1 MHFLQIGLFGKLALQ
16 GLCNIVRALVK
27 IHLYLVVHFW
37 YFAGLVDSKRG
48 SCGWAESQAEPLSS
62 GLTLSEPTYATLVGT
77 RFLPRCINVERCLL
91 VVYRICQYQRD
102 HTVRDVLF
110 GGACQANCKQCSTVC
125 GYWSGEILTAPPS
138 LAGKFSTRF

>member
-1 MHFLQIGLFGKLALQ
+1 MHFLQIGLFGELALQ

-27 IHLYLVVHFW
+27 IHIYLVVHFW

-77 RFLPRCINVERCLL
+77 RFLPQMHQCRTLPVGCVSYLSISERS
-91 VVYRICQYQRD
+91 Y
-102 HTVRDVLF
+102 
-110 GGACQANCKQCSTVC
+110 CKGCTFWWRVPGQ
-125 GYWSGEILTAPPS
+125 L
-138 LAGKFSTRF
+138 